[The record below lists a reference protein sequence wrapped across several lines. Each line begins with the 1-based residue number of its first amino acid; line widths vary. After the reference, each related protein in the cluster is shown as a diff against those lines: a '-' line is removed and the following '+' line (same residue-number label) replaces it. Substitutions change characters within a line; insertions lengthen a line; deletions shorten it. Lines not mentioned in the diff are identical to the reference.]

1 MSFYPF
7 IILIAFLA
15 SCQSN
20 KNNPENTME
29 NTKIEELKNILI
41 TQEKWVKVH
50 AAEFLIWE
58 DHEIDFV
65 KKAYL
70 TEEKLFDSVPQYR
83 VGIWRVLFQ
92 TAMNKNEKDKY
103 LHKIQAAFQS
113 GPDSLHALETLAKL
127 KQPISLLEPQFANQ
141 VLHAKDISSFEI
153 YGLWNLYHDAK
164 IDRKTILGQLLNILT
179 DPKQSDL
186 NKNIA
191 AYVLRF
197 IEIPKDVQEEILQIN
212 LHDLSKYVQMQLLAT
227 ILISF
232 DVENQE
238 YEFYK
243 QNLMSL
249 EQEPNFYSTAILA
262 LANKGLQCNSNEIEK
277 YAVSLTD
284 SSASTYNPD
293 QHATA
298 NYAWL
303 KYHRLIKNN
312 LQ

>member
-1 MSFYPF
+1 
-7 IILIAFLA
+7 
-15 SCQSN
+15 
-20 KNNPENTME
+20 ME
-29 NTKIEELKNILI
+29 NTKIEELKNILN

-70 TEEKLFDSVPQYR
+70 KEEKLFDSVPQYR
-83 VGIWRVLFQ
+83 IGIWRVLYQ
-92 TAMNKNEKDKY
+92 AAMNKNDEDKY

-127 KQPISLLEPQFANQ
+127 KQPISQLEPQFANQ
-141 VLHAKDISSFEI
+141 VLHAEDISSFEI
-153 YGLWNLYHDAK
+153 YGLWNLYHDTK
-164 IDRKTILGQLLNILT
+164 IDNNTILEQLLNILT
-179 DPKQSDL
+179 DQKQSDL
-186 NKNIA
+186 NKNIV

-197 IEIPKDVQEEILQIN
+197 IEIPKDVQEEILQIDLN
-212 LHDLSKYVQMQLLAT
+212 GLSKSVQVQLLAT

-232 DVENQE
+232 DVEGQK

-249 EQEPNFYSTAILA
+249 EREPNFYSTAILA
-262 LANKGLQCNSNEIEK
+262 LADKGLQENANEIDK
-277 YAVSLTD
+277 YAVRLTD
-284 SSASTYNPD
+284 STASTYSPD
-293 QHATA
+293 HHATA

-303 KYHRLIKNN
+303 KYHRLIKK
-312 LQ
+312 